1 MKTKLV
7 VLAIAAVSTLG
18 ALFWS
23 GVYDISATDQ
33 HLAPTYWLL
42 DVGMRR
48 AVILRAKRIAVP
60 PLDNAEQIARG
71 AAQFRQHCVQ
81 CHGAP
86 GVAPE
91 SFALGMTPV
100 PANLAY
106 TARAWQ
112 PAELFWTIKQ
122 GIKMTGMPAW
132 AFRMDDDEIWA
143 IVAFLRVLPTLSP
156 EAYRPLAETAAA
168 TQRAPRDPASAGAA
182 RVPDAGR
189 GKSAIHQYACVT
201 CHAIP
206 GIVGSNAPVGPPL
219 AGIGTRALIAGVLPN
234 TGDAMIQ
241 WLRSPQSIRPQG
253 AMPNLG
259 VTEQDAADM
268 AAYLATLK

>member
-1 MKTKLV
+1 MKKKLAM
-7 VLAIAAVSTLG
+7 LATAAAAVFA
-18 ALFWS
+18 ALFWF

-42 DVGMRR
+42 DTGMRR
-48 AVILRAKRIAVP
+48 SVVQRAKWIEVP
-60 PLDNAEQIARG
+60 PLDDAGEIVRG
-71 AAQFRQHCVQ
+71 AARYRELCVQ

-91 SFALGMTPV
+91 AFALGLTPT
-100 PANLAY
+100 PANLAH
-106 TARAWQ
+106 TARVWR

-132 AFRMDDDEIWA
+132 RFRMNDEEIWA
-143 IVAFLRVLPTLSP
+143 TVAFLRVMPALTPV
-156 EAYRPLAETAAA
+156 EYRRMSEQSAA
-168 TQRAPRDPASAGAA
+168 TSQEADRAAVALA
-182 RVPDAGR
+182 RTPDAER
-189 GKSAIHQYACVT
+189 GKTAIHQYACVT

-219 AGIGTRALIAGVLPN
+219 AGIGTRPFIAGVLPN
-234 TGDAMIQ
+234 TPDTMIQ
-241 WLRSPQSIRPQG
+241 WLRSPQSISPQN

-259 VTEQDAADM
+259 VTEQDAADI
-268 AAYLATLK
+268 AAYLVTLK